1 MNPLNEGHQSSTP
14 LQDRNNSIIAATYEN
29 LANRADLK
37 GRDTPDSS
45 SLRKS
50 GLKAAHLEQYINE
63 SKHRSLKTYS
73 NPYDAS
79 QRAARSMSN
88 SQRSHTLTLGYQ
100 F

>member
-1 MNPLNEGHQSSTP
+1 MAPNSERTSCKDVNNIESLPPIMNPLSEGQQSSTP
-14 LQDRNNSIIAATYEN
+14 LQERNNSIIAATYEN
-29 LANRADLK
+29 LANRSDLK

-73 NPYDAS
+73 NPYDTS
-79 QRAARSMSN
+79 
-88 SQRSHTLTLGYQ
+88 
-100 F
+100 